1 MLQIRLLRVGKKHH
15 PYFRLVL
22 VNKGKRPGKYLENL
36 GFYSPTDKKNR
47 IQNLEAEK
55 IKYWISKGAQT
66 TPTVHNVLV
75 DAKAISASKTKIK
88 ISKSKKPAE
97 TPKTEIKPEAA
108 KPAEAEAKPAE
119 KPAPAAEA
127 LKAEEK
133 PAEAKPA

>member
-55 IKYWISKGAQT
+55 IKYWISKGAQA
-66 TPTVHNVLV
+66 TPTVYNILI
-75 DAKAISASKTKIK
+75 DAKAISGEKIKVK
-88 ISKSKKPAE
+88 ISKKKGEEKPVEGEAKPAAA
-97 TPKTEIKPEAA
+97 PSAAA
-108 KPAEAEAKPAE
+108 KPAEPAAATPAPAE
-119 KPAPAAEA
+119 KPPETKPAA
-127 LKAEEK
+127 
-133 PAEAKPA
+133 

>member
-55 IKYWISKGAQT
+55 IKYWISKGAQA
-66 TPTVHNVLV
+66 TPTVHNILV
-75 DAKAISASKTKIK
+75 DARVVEGAKTKIK
-88 ISKSKKPAE
+88 IGKKKGVEKSGAEPKAAASVEAVKPVE
-97 TPKTEIKPEAA
+97 VAA
-108 KPAEAEAKPAE
+108 KP
-119 KPAPAAEA
+119 
-127 LKAEEK
+127 EEK
-133 PAEAKPA
+133 AAAITEAPKVEEKTA